1 MKTKRRLSCGSIVPS
16 FARLTLALLVL
27 GGFSLSQA
35 AAQTSAEWTQ
45 FRGPTGQGIADGH
58 ALPTQWDAEK
68 NVTWRK
74 ELPGVGWSSPVVADG
89 RIYLTTAVPLGE
101 EKKPDQSLR
110 ALCLSA
116 DSGDILWDVEVFLEA
131 GETAPKIHS
140 KNSHASPTSI
150 LEGEF
155 VYVHFGHM
163 GTACLRKKDG
173 SIVWQTQENS
183 YKPTHGNGGS
193 PVLFGDKLIFG
204 IDGQDKQEVIALD
217 KATGK
222 VAWQTPRNVPDLPK
236 YFTFST
242 PLLIEVNGQT
252 QLLSQGSGAIMSVD
266 PSSGE
271 EIWRVKYDLGYS
283 IVPRPVFANGLV
295 YVCTGY
301 DRSTLVAIRPDG
313 HGDVTETHVEYIVD
327 RNVPYNPSPVVIGDA
342 LYMVSDNGILSCLD
356 CATGDVRWKERI
368 GGNFSTSLLAAGDL
382 IYMMD
387 EAGMT
392 TVVKAGDEY
401 QEVAKNDLK
410 ERALASFGIDKN
422 AILLRTEKALYRI
435 ENK

>member
-1 MKTKRRLSCGSIVPS
+1 MLGSFSVGPA
-16 FARLTLALLVL
+16 FAQ
-27 GGFSLSQA
+27 SP
-35 AAQTSAEWTQ
+35 AEWTQ
-45 FRGPTGQGIADGH
+45 FRGPTAQGIADG
-58 ALPTQWDAEK
+58 AQLPTEWDAEK
-68 NVTWRK
+68 NVAWRT

-89 RIYLTTAVPLGE
+89 RIYLTTAVPQSD

-110 ALCLSA
+110 ALCISA
-116 DSGDILWDVEVFLEA
+116 DTGKVLWDTEVFLEVGA
-131 GETAPKIHS
+131 TAPKIHS
-140 KNSHASPTSI
+140 KNSHASATPI
-150 LEGEF
+150 LEGPF

-163 GTACLRKKDG
+163 GTACLRQQDG
-173 SIVWQTQENS
+173 AIVWSTQENS

-222 VAWQTPRNVPDLPK
+222 IAWQTPRNVPDLPK

-242 PLLIEVNGQT
+242 PLLIEANGKT
-252 QLLSQGSGAIMSVD
+252 QLLSQGSGAIMSLD
-266 PSSGE
+266 PSTGK

-283 IVPRPVFANGLV
+283 IVPRPIFANGLV

-313 HGDVTETHVEYIVD
+313 AGDVTDTHVEYVVD
-327 RNVPYNPSPVVIGDA
+327 RNVPYNPSPVAIGDA
-342 LYMVSDNGILSCLD
+342 LYMISDNGILSCLD
-356 CATGDVRWKERI
+356 GASGEVRWKERI
-368 GGNFSTSLLAAGDL
+368 GGNFSASLLAAGDL
-382 IYMMD
+382 IYMLD

-392 TVVKAGDEY
+392 TVVRAGDEFE
-401 QEVAKNDLK
+401 EVAKNDLK
-410 ERALASFGIDKN
+410 ERALASFGVDKN
-422 AILLRTEKALYRI
+422 AILLRTEQALYRI